1 MEEHRERFSKNKILV
16 ISIEN
21 AKIPDSG
28 VAVLA
33 NVSDPSSSCVNEIDV
48 SLDALNLNSVCF
60 SCFISNDA
68 CRDTVDLSASYKSWF
83 GEEEACKYETLITN
97 VGDGSCVGSLPC
109 TELIGRT
116 VGDESCLH
124 YEG

>member
-68 CRDTVDLSASYKSWF
+68 CRDTVDFTDYDYSLPIDFIGCFSNR
-83 GEEEACKYETLITN
+83 TN
-97 VGDGSCVGSLPC
+97 VKSSKFMGYSKLQW
-109 TELIGRT
+109 
-116 VGDESCLH
+116 
-124 YEG
+124 